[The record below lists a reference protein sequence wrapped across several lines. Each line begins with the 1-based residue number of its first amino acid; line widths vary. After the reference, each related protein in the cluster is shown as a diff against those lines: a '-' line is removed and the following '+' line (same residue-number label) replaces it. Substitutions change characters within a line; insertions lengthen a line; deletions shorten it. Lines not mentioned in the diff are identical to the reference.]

1 MEMTHISLFSGIGGI
16 DIAAEW
22 AGFKTVLMVENNAYC
37 QKVLNKHWPDAP
49 IISDIRDV
57 NIDTIANICY
67 NRREGGG
74 VCDYVAD
81 AKQNQQ
87 YQGKSGKGIYAENAT
102 PNTRE
107 NGEIRTERSGENTQI
122 VGKKGKE
129 TKSSGTM
136 EANVSAVEKIPQS
149 SSQLTI
155 NSITETKNENAT
167 TKSKCG
173 KLLLKEDSPMITK
186 SSATT
191 ATTQKKSM
199 ESVPTKGD
207 IKDVTKEA
215 LAKPSDKGIIGRKW
229 LSGNDDGEGGE
240 RRNDNGGSGSNN
252 GSEGHRNAAAATNF
266 PITLITGG
274 FPCQPVSNAGK
285 RRGKAD
291 DRWLWPEMLRVIKE
305 VRPRWVVA
313 ENVAGLINMGLDDCI
328 SNLES
333 EGYTVEPYL
342 IPACAVNAPHRRDR
356 IFIIAHSKCVGWAE
370 GTSKGIQP
378 EVGQPEGQESEHI
391 CEGISQ
397 TRDVVHSLNTGD
409 KPFRSRDNG
418 NREKGNERWGE
429 QPQSELGR
437 QSEDVADSKKQYG
450 NVSND
455 NRSCQ
460 SGQIPEPRNSFEE
473 KASGSSWW
481 AVEPELGRVA
491 HGIPS
496 RVDRLSCLGNAVVP
510 QQIYPILQAIADIER
525 QDEREI

>member
-274 FPCQPVSNAGK
+274 FPCQPVSQAGK
-285 RRGKAD
+285 RRGKED

-305 VRPRWVVA
+305 VRPRWIVG
-313 ENVAGLINMGLDDCI
+313 ENVAGLINMGLDNCI
-328 SNLES
+328 SDLEG
-333 EGYTVEPYL
+333 EGYTVQPYL

-356 IFIIAHSKCVGWAE
+356 IFIVAYSNEPGEKPKYRANLGKEENIRWSKE
-370 GTSKGIQP
+370 GNVSGRLSK
-378 EVGQPEGQESEHI
+378 
-391 CEGISQ
+391 
-397 TRDVVHSLNTGD
+397 
-409 KPFRSRDNG
+409 FR
-418 NREKGNERWGE
+418 E
-429 QPQSELGR
+429 
-437 QSEDVADSKKQYG
+437 SEDVANTNIIGEHRCAEESNLEGKQPTDSIK
-450 NVSND
+450 
-455 NRSCQ
+455 
-460 SGQIPEPRNSFEE
+460 SGGRWTSKNN
-473 KASGSSWW
+473 GHSWW

-491 HGIPS
+491 HGIPN
-496 RVDRLSCLGNAVVP
+496 RVDRLKCLGNAVVP
-510 QQIYPILQAIADIER
+510 QQIYPILQAIANIER
-525 QDEREI
+525 LDERYNAVEEME